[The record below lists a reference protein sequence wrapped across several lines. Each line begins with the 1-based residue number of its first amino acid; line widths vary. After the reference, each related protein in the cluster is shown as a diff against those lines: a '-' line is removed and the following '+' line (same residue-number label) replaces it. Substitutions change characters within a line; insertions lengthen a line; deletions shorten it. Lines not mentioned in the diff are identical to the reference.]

1 MQALVDLAHGF
12 AVALSPAN
20 LSWAL
25 VGSVLGT
32 AIGVLP
38 GIGPALTIALLLPV
52 TTGMNPTGAFIQALT
67 MVTNTAEARPDS
79 ATTTPAATCSRG
91 GTRSQP

>member
-38 GIGPALTIALLLPV
+38 GIGSRPSISRNWSLKV
-52 TTGMNPTGAFIQALT
+52 GRSRSQSS
-67 MVTNTAEARPDS
+67 AES
-79 ATTTPAATCSRG
+79 TPSRSWPSSSAATRARYAWIIASPG
-91 GTRSQP
+91 